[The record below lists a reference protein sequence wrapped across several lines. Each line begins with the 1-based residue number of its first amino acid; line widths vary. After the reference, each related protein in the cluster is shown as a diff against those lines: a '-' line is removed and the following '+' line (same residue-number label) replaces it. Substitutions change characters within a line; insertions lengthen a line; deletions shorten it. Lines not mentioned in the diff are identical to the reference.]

1 MKTIKNTL
9 MILGIS
15 LLTTFTTMATT
26 TNPLK
31 AKKHLRGQI
40 VNLIGE
46 KIPLKAN
53 EVLNAEV
60 SFLVNGKNEIV
71 VLDVESKN
79 EDLIAFIKRKLN
91 YKKIEVTSKINKKE
105 VYTLPLKVDQP

>member
-26 TNPLK
+26 NPLK

-40 VNLIGE
+40 VNLIGD

-53 EVLNAEV
+53 EVLSAEV
-60 SFLVNGKNEIV
+60 SFMVNSKNEIV
-71 VLDVESKN
+71 VLDVESKD
-79 EDLIAFIKRKLN
+79 EALIAFIKRKLN
-91 YKKIEVTSKINKKE
+91 YKKIEVTSKISKKE

>member
-31 AKKHLRGQI
+31 AKKHLRLKRFNSKGGNKKLF
-40 VNLIGE
+40 NL
-46 KIPLKAN
+46 
-53 EVLNAEV
+53 LN
-60 SFLVNGKNEIV
+60 NKQMN
-71 VLDVESKN
+71 DV
-79 EDLIAFIKRKLN
+79 
-91 YKKIEVTSKINKKE
+91 KKIKFCDYVVVNEKNLSILKKNLFAIIE
-105 VYTLPLKVDQP
+105 KYE